1 MKSDYYVRE
10 GEEESRWGRQGEND
24 ERTGDDTV
32 DSVERS
38 RKGVAEGDDEGG
50 RHSTR
55 DGMRMTMMARA
66 GLTSC
71 AMMCQMAAGRCLKKA
86 SF

>member
-1 MKSDYYVRE
+1 MESDYYVLE
-10 GEEESRWGRQGEND
+10 GEEESRCDRRGEND
-24 ERTGDDTV
+24 EKRGDDVV
-32 DSVERS
+32 DSAERS

-55 DGMRMTMMARA
+55 DDMRMTMMAKA

-71 AMMCQMAAGRCLKKA
+71 AMMGQMAAGRCLKKA
-86 SF
+86 SC